1 MARGEV
7 ISLTGR
13 AFPNSFDDI
22 AECELMKSYYEA

>member
-1 MARGEV
+1 MV